1 MGLSDWLFGAIT
13 RRLDALEAQG
23 VDILATLSELQ
34 TKLDDINVAIDA
46 ERAEVQGLL
55 SGLRDQI
62 QVLQDQLNAGQ
73 LVTQE
78 QLDGLAASADA
89 IVARVRDISE
99 PTVP

>member
-1 MGLSDWLFGAIT
+1 M
-13 RRLDALEAQG
+13 
-23 VDILATLSELQ
+23 ATLDEL
-34 TKLDDINVAIDA
+34 TAKLEDINVAIGE

-55 SGLRDQI
+55 GGLRDQI
-62 QVLQDQLNAGQ
+62 QVLQDQIGSGQ

-99 PTVP
+99 PTA

>member
-1 MGLSDWLFGAIT
+1 M
-13 RRLDALEAQG
+13 
-23 VDILATLSELQ
+23 ATLDEL
-34 TKLDDINVAIDA
+34 TAKLEDINVAIGE

-62 QVLQDQLNAGQ
+62 QVLQDQIGSGQ

-99 PTVP
+99 PTA